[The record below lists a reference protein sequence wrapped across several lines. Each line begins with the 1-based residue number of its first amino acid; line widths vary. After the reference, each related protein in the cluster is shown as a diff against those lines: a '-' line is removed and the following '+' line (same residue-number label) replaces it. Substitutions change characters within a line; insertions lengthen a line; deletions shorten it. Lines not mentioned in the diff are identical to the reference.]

1 MDHTIDELNTLS
13 DFVRWGA
20 SRFNEAKLFFGH
32 GTDNALDEAVV
43 LVLHA
48 LHLPYN
54 FPQSLWNT
62 QLTYPEKRTVFNLL
76 QRRIQERMPTPYLT
90 QEAWFA
96 NLQFFV
102 DQRVLI
108 PRSPL
113 GELIQHHFAPW
124 IITEKT
130 TRVLDLCT
138 GSGCIA
144 IATALVL
151 PEAEVDAVDISS
163 DALAV
168 AQQNVENY
176 GLEHRLHLVHSNLF
190 ENLVGSHYDLI
201 LSNPPYADAYEMEHM
216 PPEYQHEPRLGLE
229 AGEDG
234 LLLVKQIL
242 REAPA
247 HLTPHGVL
255 IVEVGASQDT
265 LVDLYPEVPFT
276 WLEFEHGGEGVFL
289 LTMEQLLEFA
299 DSFNN

>member
-13 DFVRWGA
+13 DFVRWGT

-48 LHLPYN
+48 LHLPFN

-62 QLTYPEKRTVFNLL
+62 QLTYVEKREVFNLL
-76 QRRIQERMPTPYLT
+76 HRRIQERMPAPYLT

-96 NLQFFV
+96 HLQFFV

-113 GELIQHHFAPW
+113 GELIEHQFAPW

-151 PEAEVDAVDISS
+151 PEAEVDAVDISL

-176 GLEHRLHLVHSNLF
+176 GLAHRLHLVHSNLF
-190 ENLVGSHYDLI
+190 ANLSGSRYDLI
-201 LSNPPYADAYEMEHM
+201 ISNPPYADAYEMENM
-216 PPEYQHEPRLGLE
+216 PPEFQHEPRLGLA

-242 REAPA
+242 REAPSY
-247 HLTPHGVL
+247 LTTEGVL
-255 IVEVGASQDT
+255 IVEVGASQDA
-265 LVDLYPEVPFT
+265 LIDLYPEVPFT

-289 LTMEQLLEFA
+289 LTLEQLHEYA
-299 DSFNN
+299 EAFNN